1 MVKELNVLIVDDHPM
16 IIEGYSNAIKCHFK
30 EHPIFSFN
38 IESATSID
46 ETVKLV
52 NNILPQNKF
61 NLVLLDISLP
71 DGNTTKMH
79 SGEDLGLFI
88 KSKLPGVKIIAITAL
103 NNTIRLLNVMKKLS
117 PQGLLIKSDTDSE
130 VLITAIKDVIKE
142 RDYYSHS
149 IVELFKKRFSQ
160 NIVLDNIDI
169 QLLVELSN
177 GAKMKELQELLP
189 LTKSGI
195 DKRKRLLCY
204 KLGVQKSCDRD
215 LVIKAKEKG
224 FI

>member
-1 MVKELNVLIVDDHPM
+1 MKKVFNILIVDDHPM
-16 IIEGYSNAIKCHFK
+16 IIEGYSNTIKWHFK
-30 EHPIFSFN
+30 EHPVFSFN

-52 NNILPQNKF
+52 DNILPQNKF
-61 NLVLLDISLP
+61 DLVFLDISLP

-88 KSKLPGVKIIAITAL
+88 KSKLPNVKIIAITAL
-103 NNTIRLLNVMKKLS
+103 NDTVRLLNIIKKLS
-117 PQGLLIKSDTDSE
+117 PHGLLIKSDTDGE
-130 VLITAIKDVIKE
+130 VLTTAIKNVIKG
-142 RDYYSHS
+142 RDYCSHS
-149 IVELFKKRFSQ
+149 IVALLKKRVTQ
-160 NIVLDNIDI
+160 NKVLDDHDI

-177 GAKMKELQELLP
+177 GAKMKELLELLP

-195 DKRKRLLCY
+195 EKRRRLLKE
-204 KLGVQKSCDRD
+204 KLNVKSNSDRD
-215 LVIKAKEKG
+215 LVLKAKEMG